1 LRVITT
7 PQCCGYEAAASETT
21 PPSRNLISTSTS
33 LRGFLNRVI
42 ASNVAHIARSPGEP
56 AKVQPPKMSYRQTAL
71 AVLVLFASVAAA
83 CGSDGS
89 GCTCTQCGEEGY
101 TYYCPNNNECYSS
114 LDTCNDDPFG
124 SCSGTCVATKSC
136 HAPLACSPA
145 QQASCGTGTCCIN
158 ADTFQTFCAPANATC
173 CNWHDNY
180 CPNEAACDPPTGT
193 CLPPQPAQNQTLGC
207 SLCVQAVTYV
217 QNSAE
222 GDVCSAICT
231 FVSTTEPALSAI
243 CGKLM
248 NWTGLCGW
256 LEAQIANDVN
266 PQDVCNMV
274 GLCSQAPGTCS
285 CGYCTPA
292 WYGQWCLA
300 TPNVCPANSSATA
313 RQRTAENHSRRK
325 AACVRVELRSSNH
338 RDGRFCGATKRCHGT
353 TARHTPRNALAHSHR
368 IAGDGCAEK

>member
-1 LRVITT
+1 
-7 PQCCGYEAAASETT
+7 
-21 PPSRNLISTSTS
+21 
-33 LRGFLNRVI
+33 
-42 ASNVAHIARSPGEP
+42 
-56 AKVQPPKMSYRQTAL
+56 MSYRRTAL

-145 QQASCGTGTCCIN
+145 QQASCGSGTCCIN

-256 LEAQIANDVN
+256 LEAQIANDVS

-300 TPNVCPANSSATA
+300 TPNVCPANASAT
-313 RQRTAENHSRRK
+313 RQRTVENPHYAKRHVSEWNFVPAITAMDAF
-325 AACVRVELRSSNH
+325 AAQQNDVTVPSLGTLREMRLPIHIESPAMAVLKNKLRATEYCVDSMC
-338 RDGRFCGATKRCHGT
+338 D
-353 TARHTPRNALAHSHR
+353 
-368 IAGDGCAEK
+368 DQYQGCCLTCL